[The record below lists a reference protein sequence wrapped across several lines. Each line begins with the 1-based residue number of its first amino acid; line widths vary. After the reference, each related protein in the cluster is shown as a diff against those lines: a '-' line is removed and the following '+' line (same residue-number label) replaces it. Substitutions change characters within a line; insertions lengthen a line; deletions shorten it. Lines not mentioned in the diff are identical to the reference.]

1 MFEKLL
7 PLTKRLNVEHQ
18 FCKYIFHKPVSK
30 TLICIYIK
38 KKDFFFFWTNK
49 CIQGQMNIYSSVTLT
64 AAQDNLK
71 APTHEVK
78 SILLEQQIMKQ
89 IKTRHDHS
97 KLFQSYSPSNLL

>member
-1 MFEKLL
+1 
-7 PLTKRLNVEHQ
+7 
-18 FCKYIFHKPVSK
+18 
-30 TLICIYIK
+30 
-38 KKDFFFFWTNK
+38 
-49 CIQGQMNIYSSVTLT
+49 MNIYSSVTLT

-97 KLFQSYSPSNLL
+97 K